1 MLGKLALLLKGK
13 AAVAILG
20 TLLLAGGGTT
30 AVLAANGAQIQ
41 LPLIGQ
47 SQLQE
52 HHGNDA
58 NDDHGNNQGNNHN
71 GGQQVEGT
79 VSSIDAGHSN
89 FVVKPGQGAAVTV
102 VVNAQTVFEEGL
114 NGFGSL
120 KVGLHIE
127 AKGALQSDGSLLAT
141 KVEGQNDDANDN
153 DNQADDQNET
163 ELRGTIGSTN
173 AGNSSFVLK
182 LSNGTTK
189 TVIVSAQTVF
199 DGGFHSAADLKAG
212 VFVEVKGN
220 LQSDGSVAAI
230 RVHHEDS
237 SSGNDNGGDDHS
249 GSGGTGSSHGDDNG
263 GSGSNGSGHGSG
275 Q

>member
-1 MLGKLALLLKGK
+1 MLGKLAFLFKGK

-30 AVLAANGAQIQ
+30 AVLAANGAQVQ

-58 NDDHGNNQGNNHN
+58 SDDHGNNQGNNHN

-79 VSSIDAGHSN
+79 ISSIDAGHSS
-89 FVVKPGQGAAVTV
+89 FVVKPGQGATVTV

-120 KVGLHIE
+120 KVGLHVE
-127 AKGALQSDGSLLAT
+127 AKGALQSDGSLLAS
-141 KVEGQNDDANDN
+141 KVEGQNDN
-153 DNQADDQNET
+153 DNQANDQNET
-163 ELRGTIGSTN
+163 ELRGTIGSIN

-220 LQSDGSVAAI
+220 LQPDGRVAAT

-237 SSGNDNGGDDHS
+237 SSGNDSSGGDDHS
-249 GSGGTGSSHGDDNG
+249 GSGGTGSGHGDDNG